1 MLQTTTNAPNARAL
15 LRKYYP
21 PLGNRTRIGA
31 VEVPAKRADAGCSRL
46 PRSVKRH
53 AAQEVR
59 NERPS
64 VQRRFPF
71 LPPGD
76 T

>member
-1 MLQTTTNAPNARAL
+1 MLQTTTNAPKARSFFC
-15 LRKYYP
+15 KYYP
-21 PLGNRTRIGA
+21 PLGNRTAHRRSGRVCEGA
-31 VEVPAKRADAGCSRL
+31 PTLVVLLSG
-46 PRSVKRH
+46 SVKRR
-53 AAQEVR
+53 AAQEVS

-71 LPPGD
+71 SRPGH